1 MTQMNL
7 SFVIDAARA
16 TMRLS
21 GIRAPVVT
29 SGNLAANVA
38 YVNFD
43 TVSGGNILYNDR
55 PQIPETFSDPSPY
68 QALLNQWIAAMSSST
83 PALTL
88 AQSQAIKCSLVD
100 AISSV
105 KRQAPISV
113 ATSIGTKNWDA
124 SDLAVS
130 RVLGPLSGF
139 MFVDPVNAAL

>member
-55 PQIPETFSDPSPY
+55 PHNPYTFSDH
-68 QALLNQWIAAMSSST
+68 
-83 PALTL
+83 
-88 AQSQAIKCSLVD
+88 
-100 AISSV
+100 
-105 KRQAPISV
+105 
-113 ATSIGTKNWDA
+113 
-124 SDLAVS
+124 
-130 RVLGPLSGF
+130 
-139 MFVDPVNAAL
+139 